1 MTIFIVWIVFIYL
14 EQKTSFNAKK
24 VCEEKEFLDVV
35 IPSEDTKI
43 LEFNQCWKSDNT
55 PSILYSD
62 LEYLIKKKMNAKII
76 LKNHL
81 QQK

>member
-1 MTIFIVWIVFIYL
+1 MP
-14 EQKTSFNAKK
+14 KK
-24 VCEEKEFLDVV
+24 VCEEKEFFDVV
-35 IPSEDTKI
+35 IPSEDTQI
-43 LEFNQCWKSDNT
+43 LEFNQYWKSDNT